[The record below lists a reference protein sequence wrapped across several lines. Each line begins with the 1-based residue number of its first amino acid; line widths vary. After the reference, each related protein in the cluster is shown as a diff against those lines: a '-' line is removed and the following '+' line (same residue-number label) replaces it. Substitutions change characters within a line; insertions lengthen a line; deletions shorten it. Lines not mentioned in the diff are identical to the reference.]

1 MHSNESTEDRC
12 SRHYTLLQR
21 CPLLPG
27 LPDLLRHVATHASER
42 RLRDKDVLFLKHDPE
57 DFIGLVLGGHLY
69 TVLYGPDGRELIVN
83 DIRPGEVIGET
94 ALIQPNRRETSA
106 YASGAASVLIL
117 HRRHFAPLIADT
129 EFLNR
134 ALALLCSRL
143 REASGF
149 VERVC
154 LHRLESRL
162 ARHLLASLASE
173 QPEGACATLPTNQSI
188 LAAMLNASRPKL
200 NAQLQIWKREGL
212 ISCRNDRI
220 LINDLGRLRRKAEL
234 PAAPLSPR

>member
-1 MHSNESTEDRC
+1 
-12 SRHYTLLQR
+12 
-21 CPLLPG
+21 
-27 LPDLLRHVATHASER
+27 
-42 RLRDKDVLFLKHDPE
+42 
-57 DFIGLVLGGHLY
+57 
-69 TVLYGPDGRELIVN
+69 GRELIVN

-212 ISCRNDRI
+212 ISCHNDRI

>member
-21 CPLLPG
+21 CPLLHG

-69 TVLYGPDGRELIVN
+69 TVLYGPDRRELIVN

>member
-21 CPLLPG
+21 CPLLHG

-162 ARHLLASLASE
+162 ARHLPGQPGERTTRGSLRDATD
-173 QPEGACATLPTNQSI
+173 QPEHPSSDAQRQPAEAQRATANMETRRADQLP
-188 LAAMLNASRPKL
+188 
-200 NAQLQIWKREGL
+200 
-212 ISCRNDRI
+212 
-220 LINDLGRLRRKAEL
+220 
-234 PAAPLSPR
+234 

>member
-1 MHSNESTEDRC
+1 M
-12 SRHYTLLQR
+12 
-21 CPLLPG
+21 
-27 LPDLLRHVATHASER
+27 
-42 RLRDKDVLFLKHDPE
+42 RDKDVLFLKHDPE

-83 DIRPGEVIGET
+83 DIRPGEVIGENRADPAEPPRDLRLRLRRGVGADPPPT
-94 ALIQPNRRETSA
+94 SLRPVDRRHGIPQPRAGPPLFAPARSLRFRRE
-106 YASGAASVLIL
+106 GL
-117 HRRHFAPLIADT
+117 
-129 EFLNR
+129 
-134 ALALLCSRL
+134 
-143 REASGF
+143 
-149 VERVC
+149 